1 MGIRHLRLSNILVS
15 WLVGTILVLAG
26 AVFLPVASFSQDV
39 KSVPKNPAGK
49 VPLPL
54 EESKANP
61 SGVLGKLPATFV
73 GELPCADCPGIRY
86 QLDLFPD
93 QTFFSRMIYEERN
106 TSFDELGKWDVSKD
120 GKTLNLLSSEGP
132 RGQWAIRETN
142 TLHKLDAEGHEIE
155 SKLNFDLHR
164 SDKFS
169 PIEPKLKVR
178 GMYRY
183 MADAGLFQECST
195 GKRWSVATEKDNAA
209 LEAAYGKVRREA
221 GEELLVT
228 VEGQVVSRPK
238 VEGEGNQT
246 ALIVEKFLDI
256 EPGKT
261 CADRF
266 STASLEGTEW
276 ELTDLGDTRIVVASG
291 KRRPDIVLQSD
302 GQRVAGFA
310 GCNRLMG
317 RYQLQADSL
326 VFARMAT
333 TRMAC
338 ADGMDT
344 EAAFVAMLDKVK
356 TWKIHDQHL
365 ELYDGE
371 GKLLARFEKRA
382 G

>member
-1 MGIRHLRLSNILVS
+1 MGVTPLGFSKIRVS
-15 WLVGTILVLAG
+15 WLVAAILAVDG
-26 AVFLPVASFSQDV
+26 VVFLPAASFAQNV
-39 KSVPKNPAGK
+39 KSVPKDPAGK

-54 EESKANP
+54 EKSKSDT
-61 SGVLGKLPATFV
+61 SGVLGELPATFL
-73 GELPCADCPGIRY
+73 GNLPCADCPGIRY
-86 QLDLFPD
+86 QVDLFPD
-93 QTFFSRMIYEERN
+93 HMFFSRMIYEQRS
-106 TSFDELGKWDVSKD
+106 TSFDELGKWEISKD
-120 GKTLNLLSSEGP
+120 GKTLTLLSSEGS
-132 RGQWAIRETN
+132 REQWAIHQAN
-142 TLHKLDAEGHEIE
+142 TLRKLDGEGREIE
-155 SKLNFDLHR
+155 FKLNYDLHR
-164 SDKFS
+164 SDEFS
-169 PIEPKLKVR
+169 PIEPKLKLR
-178 GMYRY
+178 GMYSY
-183 MADAGLFQECST
+183 MADAGVFKECST
-195 GKRWSVATEKDNAA
+195 GKRWPVATEKGNAS
-209 LEAAYGKVRREA
+209 LEAAYAKARRQA

-238 VEGEGNQT
+238 MEGEGAQA
-246 ALIVEKFLDI
+246 ALIVDKFLNI

-266 STASLEGTEW
+266 STASLQNTEW
-276 ELTDLGDTRIVVASG
+276 ELTDLGDTPIVVANG
-291 KRRPDIVLQSD
+291 RRRPDIVLQSE

-317 RYQLQADSL
+317 GYETKGDSL

-344 EAAFVAMLDKVK
+344 EAAFVSMLDRVK

-382 G
+382 S